1 MIGLLSKTVLNFTYL
16 GFSLETEKYYNLI
29 NKPNPRHELART
41 TQRGHDKLLIG
52 LNTLY

>member
-1 MIGLLSKTVLNFTYL
+1 MFQFPFCFLENKK
-16 GFSLETEKYYNLI
+16 ETEKYYNLI
-29 NKPNPRHELART
+29 NKANPRHELART